1 MFSHCRHGYEFIW
14 FRQRATWM
22 NRKLHLQNVKDVRA
36 VILVPAYGQPALT
49 AETLQTAIAQQ
60 CEFPFAIV
68 VVNDGCPSS
77 ETHEVCQSF
86 ACCYPGLVFYVHKAN
101 NGLSA
106 ARNTG
111 LEFALRAFPALEA
124 VFFLDCD
131 NHIDP
136 SMLQRLVSALRASDE
151 KTGWIYTDVDKFG
164 FSSFSDMSGSYSA
177 LEHLFRSFCEAGSMV
192 ARRMLDAGARFDEAM
207 RKGVED
213 WEFWLQGLALG
224 FHGVHVPN
232 AGFHYRR
239 RGESMLT
246 EAERDFVQILDYI
259 RKKHSALYN
268 VQAVLKREI
277 EDCTRY
283 AIYHP
288 DTGQVHTLSAV
299 AKPSNPTPLQTYL
312 CQLLRAA
319 EKPDYGKCPGHLFV
333 IHQTT
338 YDHLKDQK
346 LLSGILWNM
355 ECALQQAASSSITV
369 ELSTSPQFAMNSI
382 VTDTRKTDA
391 ISVHLPT
398 QPLHIWAVEVSALL
412 AQQFPEGGFAF
423 GNHWHTSKQFAARDH
438 LLQIGVSQQIE
449 LPLIQPDMLT
459 LFVKSLQRT
468 AKTQKRDFWH
478 SVPYDRYRAQATM
491 PRDYYPELFRI
502 PSAFPINGATRTIA
516 FVVDQPGADDVARAS
531 ELARSSAQHGLIPHL
546 ICFGSM
552 LTADPADLSEFAEI
566 VTLPM
571 LSLDNSTGMRNT
583 QNYMGS
589 ALPQLDGRDRQIA
602 LGTLAAYS
610 TVVSVRSSVLHLI
623 AGALRKLRVKT
634 FAVIESNE
642 DGASN
647 SVIGCSAFEQA
658 YDAIF
663 PASEEIRQ
671 LCNSVGY
678 PADKLKRWQGYFPSD
693 TTPIIDH
700 PEETDKVYA

>member
-1 MFSHCRHGYEFIW
+1 M
-14 FRQRATWM
+14 M
-22 NRKLHLQNVKDVRA
+22 NRKLYLQNVQDVRA
-36 VILVPAYGQPALT
+36 VILIPAYGQPALT
-49 AETLQTAIAQQ
+49 AETLQTAIAQK

-68 VVNDGCPSS
+68 VVNDGCPSP
-77 ETHEVCQSF
+77 ETHEICQNF
-86 ACCYPGLVFYVHKAN
+86 ASCYPGSVFYLHKAN

-111 LEFALRAFPALEA
+111 LEFALGAFPALEA

-136 SMLQRLVSALRASDE
+136 SLLQRLVITLRASDE

-192 ARRMLDAGARFDEAM
+192 SRRMLDAGARFDEAM

-213 WEFWLQGLALG
+213 WDFWLQGLALG

-246 EAERDFVQILDYI
+246 EAERDFTQILDYI
-259 RKKHSALYN
+259 RKKHSPLYN

-283 AIYHP
+283 AVYHP

-299 AKPSNPTPLQTYL
+299 AKPSRPAPLQAYL
-312 CQLLRAA
+312 SQLLRAA

-333 IHQTT
+333 IHQTA

-346 LLSGILWNM
+346 LLSGVLWNL
-355 ECALQQAASSSITV
+355 ECALQQAGSSSCGI
-369 ELSTSPQFAMNSI
+369 ELSMSPNFAMTSAITNI
-382 VTDTRKTDA
+382 RKTEA
-391 ISVHLPT
+391 ILVHPPT
-398 QPLHIWAVEVSALL
+398 QPAQIWAVEVGALL

-423 GNHWHTSKQFAARDH
+423 GNHWHMNKQFAARDFS
-438 LLQIGVSQQIE
+438 LQIGMEAPQSDV
-449 LPLIQPDMLT
+449 PLVQPAT
-459 LFVKSLQRT
+459 LALLLEALQDVAR
-468 AKTQKRDFWH
+468 TQKRDFWH
-478 SVPYDRYRAQATM
+478 SIPYDRYRAQAAM
-491 PRDYYPELFRI
+491 PRDFYPELFRI
-502 PSAFPINGATRTIA
+502 PSVFPINEADRTIA
-516 FVVDQPGADDVARAS
+516 FVIDHPEAEDIARAS
-531 ELARSSAQHGLIPHL
+531 ELAKSSTQHGLIPHL
-546 ICFGSM
+546 ICFGSIF
-552 LTADPADLSEFAEI
+552 TAKSADLSEFAEI

-571 LSLDNSTGMRNT
+571 PSLDNETSQRNM
-583 QNYMGS
+583 QNYMGT
-589 ALPQLDGRDRQIA
+589 ALPNLDGRDRQIA
-602 LGTLAAYS
+602 LATLAAYS

-634 FAVIESNE
+634 FAIIDNNE

-663 PASEEIRQ
+663 PASPVIRQ
-671 LCNSVGY
+671 LCNGIGY
-678 PADKLKRWQGYFPSD
+678 PTGKLKRWEDYFPSK

-700 PEETDKVYA
+700 PERTGKVRA